1 MQKPVV
7 IMGAD
12 HAGYRLKE
20 RLKRWLVGMG
30 YEVLDFGTDSVRD
43 VDYPD
48 VVIPVAEAVAAAA
61 GAAVGI
67 ILGGSGNGEAV
78 AANKVRGVRAA
89 LCFDAQTAR
98 LARAHNDA
106 NVLSLGARTAT
117 RAFVRAKL
125 VVRLFLATP
134 FSRAPRHVRRL
145 KKIAAYE
152 AR

>member
-1 MQKPVV
+1 MKPVV
-7 IMGAD
+7 IIGTD
-12 HAGYRLKE
+12 HAGFRLKE
-20 RLKRWLVGMG
+20 RLKRGLVRQG
-30 YEVLDFGTDSVRD
+30 YEVLDFGTTSTAD

-48 VVIPVAEAVAAAA
+48 VVVPVAEAVASAH

-67 ILGGSGNGEAV
+67 VLGGSGNGEAI

-89 LCFDAQTAR
+89 LCFDAQTAK
-98 LARAHNDA
+98 LARQHNDA
-106 NVLSLGARTAT
+106 NVLALGARTAT
-117 RAFVRAKL
+117 KNAARAER
-125 VVRLFLATP
+125 VVRVFLTTR

>member
-1 MQKPVV
+1 
-7 IMGAD
+7 MGAD

-20 RLKRWLVGMG
+20 RLKRWLVRSG
-30 YEVLDFGTDSVRD
+30 YEVLDFGTSSSRD

-48 VVIPVAEAVAAAA
+48 FVIPVAAAVAAAR
-61 GAAVGI
+61 GTAVGI
-67 ILGGSGNGEAV
+67 VLGGSGNGEAM

-89 LCFDAQTAR
+89 LCFDARTAK

-106 NVLSLGARTAT
+106 NVLALGARTAT
-117 RAFVRAKL
+117 RRFSLARQI
-125 VVRLFLATP
+125 VRLFLTTP

-152 AR
+152 TR